1 MYIRNNNIYASQY
14 MVFIHQ
20 YLFYLTKFG
29 FKNENLHDDK
39 CSILTRFELYNT
51 KKLTKFIFSVFK
63 H

>member
-14 MVFIHQ
+14 MVFILHQ

-39 CSILTRFELYNT
+39 CSIMTRFELYNT
-51 KKLTKFIFSVFK
+51 KKVN
-63 H
+63 